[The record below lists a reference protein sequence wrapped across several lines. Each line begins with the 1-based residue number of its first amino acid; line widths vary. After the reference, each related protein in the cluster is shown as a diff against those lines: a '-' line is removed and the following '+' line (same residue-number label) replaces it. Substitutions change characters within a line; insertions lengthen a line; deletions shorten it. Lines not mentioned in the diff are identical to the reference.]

1 MLGKILVAIAVLSGT
16 GLGLLISMTT
26 PASAGAFGVL
36 CVFLLVYLLLV
47 SLGTFALYGLSR
59 CIAAVMRVVASARP
73 LERLSLQHAYYYA
86 TVLAIAPVVLVSI
99 ASVGAVGLPE
109 IGLVLA
115 FELIGCVY
123 ITKRLPG

>member
-1 MLGKILVAIAVLSGT
+1 MLGKILVAIAALSGT
-16 GLGLLISMTT
+16 GLALLISMTT

-47 SLGTFALYGLSR
+47 SLGTFGLYGLSR
-59 CIAAVMRVVASARP
+59 CIAAAMRVVASARP
-73 LERLSLQHAYYYA
+73 LEQLSLQHAYYYA